1 MIIKMIKSLFKK
13 SPNFK
18 FVGKKTLISKGKF
31 YFPEEIYIGDYC
43 YVGPEAY
50 WYGVGGVS
58 IGPGTLIGPQST
70 IWTANHN
77 YESQTLVPYDE
88 EIIKKKVTIGSVC
101 WLGFG
106 VKICPGINIGDGVVI
121 AMGSVVTKDIPS
133 YSIVGGNPAK
143 IIGQRKNLDEFKQL
157 LKEKKYYLASK
168 NG

>member
-1 MIIKMIKSLFKK
+1 MIKSLFKK

-18 FVGKKTLISKGKF
+18 FVGNKALISKGKF
-31 YFPEEIYIGDYC
+31 FFPEKIYIGDYC

-88 EIIKKKVTIGSVC
+88 EIIKKKVTIGSAC

-143 IIGQRKNLDEFKQL
+143 IIGQRKNLDEFNQL
-157 LKEKKYYLASK
+157 LKEKKYYLESK